1 MKRRTGLLLLALP
14 RAALAFQTTATAFA
28 YFSPQQSTSF
38 PSSSIA
44 TKKNILSFPARRRHD
59 VGRRI
64 MPTKN
69 NNDRRGPPIHPS
81 TMAML
86 AETIEG
92 DDGDAT
98 SPEDDVMED
107 DEEDDEFFVSPVQI
121 AFLRKEANKRESNR
135 RLYKYNLPSSSSS
148 SSSSSPSVS
157 IVDDDDH
164 DDDHEDDDDDDY
176 SSATTI
182 TTTTNSMEI
191 TIETIDHICNVLFA
205 KHEII
210 EIRGIGKDDKKSV
223 HYIANAI
230 ANTLE
235 DAINKPVVVVD
246 VKGHAVRYYCPWDDD
261 DENEKDD
268 KNNESRVGKRI
279 ELRTKYRPGQWTRK
293 AKPIRDNRGQI
304 VTDVNGNSI
313 KEIPVE

>member
-1 MKRRTGLLLLALP
+1 MVCHFLTLFLLSFNAGQNVWGWMGNNDD
-14 RAALAFQTTATAFA
+14 FGSDATA
-28 YFSPQQSTSF
+28 
-38 PSSSIA
+38 
-44 TKKNILSFPARRRHD
+44 
-59 VGRRI
+59 G
-64 MPTKN
+64 
-69 NNDRRGPPIHPS
+69 
-81 TMAML
+81 
-86 AETIEG
+86 
-92 DDGDAT
+92 
-98 SPEDDVMED
+98 
-107 DEEDDEFFVSPVQI
+107 
-121 AFLRKEANKRESNR
+121 
-135 RLYKYNLPSSSSS
+135 
-148 SSSSSPSVS
+148 
-157 IVDDDDH
+157 
-164 DDDHEDDDDDDY
+164 
-176 SSATTI
+176 
-182 TTTTNSMEI
+182 
-191 TIETIDHICNVLFA
+191 NVLFA

-235 DAINKPVVVVD
+235 DTMNKPVVVVD

-268 KNNESRVGKRI
+268 MNNESRVGKRI